1 MYIVYNVI
9 VMPVVMES
17 KNWLFEYKY
26 VINLLSTYNLARL
39 MPFFLLK
46 ILILFISIF
55 FRVINEV
62 LVSKTAWEINRS

>member
-55 FRVINEV
+55 
-62 LVSKTAWEINRS
+62 